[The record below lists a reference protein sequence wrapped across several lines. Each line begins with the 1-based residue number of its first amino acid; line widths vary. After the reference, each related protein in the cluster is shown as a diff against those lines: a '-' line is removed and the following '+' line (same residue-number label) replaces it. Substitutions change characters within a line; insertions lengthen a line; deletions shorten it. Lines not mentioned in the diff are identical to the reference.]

1 VCPIAGVVLV
11 AVIVS
16 AIVIGCL
23 FRKRM
28 TGIYNRQT
36 SAEAR
41 IRADTLYERARDPNL
56 PAEQIERFFNEAAEN

>member
-1 VCPIAGVVLV
+1 
-11 AVIVS
+11 
-16 AIVIGCL
+16 
-23 FRKRM
+23 M